1 MAQAHNLQPGSSYPV
16 KAGPY
21 KGQSVSIIDNTPV
34 PDGEENQRKIL
45 ISVDGV
51 EDYILPR
58 LIDDGTVTPSEVS
71 RVEAVQPASPAG
83 ETTHP
88 LMQVD
93 EYMPLTD
100 AMDPRLDMYRPDPSI
115 VKQYVNRKLPGGK
128 KDVDMLL
135 KYWRQRKNV
144 LLVGDTQSGKT
155 MVTQVIAV
163 LAAEEMG
170 LPKPFPIFTLSGSNG
185 VTDYDLFGQSSA
197 FTDPETGTE
206 HLVWL
211 PGVVDLAVR
220 TGSILNLDETN
231 MFEDRTVSALN
242 SVCDDRR
249 AFVNRQKAVKVPGD
263 GYMPEI
269 VKAHED
275 LWVIGSYNDG
285 YRGAGA
291 MQEAFA
297 NRFIHLPWDYDEATE
312 KKLIT
317 SDVVRVTIGEALRH
331 ARSAGQINT
340 PVGVRALQELQET
353 AYEEGV
359 EYALWAFLGM
369 FPGRDR
375 ERVEVILRDRS
386 AEPLLTEEIEA
397 YVKAKAE
404 KEEAKLREEQGLPPK
419 EEVEVPNE
427 AEEGFPSQ
435 LSADELAERLR
446 KMVDDIDGDES

>member
-1 MAQAHNLQPGSSYPV
+1 MAQAHNLSTGSEYPV
-16 KAGPY
+16 KAGPF
-21 KGQSVSIIDNTPV
+21 KGRMATIVSNIPV

-45 ISVDGV
+45 VKVDDEEV
-51 EDYILPR
+51 YLLPR
-58 LIDDGTVTPSEVS
+58 LIDDGTVTPSEAAA
-71 RVEAVQPASPAG
+71 RAEAPVVKPASPAG

-100 AMDPRLDMYRPDPSI
+100 AMDPRLDAYRPDPKI
-115 VKQYVNRKLPGGK
+115 VKEYVSRKLPGGK

-135 KYWRQRKNV
+135 KYWRRKQNV

-170 LPKPFPIFTLSGSNG
+170 LPKPFPVFTLSGSNG
-185 VTDYDLFGQSSA
+185 VTDYDLFGQPSA
-197 FTDPETGTE
+197 FTDPETGQE

-220 TGSILNLDETN
+220 TGSFLNLDETN

-249 AFVNRQKAVKVPGD
+249 SFVNRQKAVKVPGD

-269 VKAHED
+269 VKAHEN

-297 NRFIHLPWDYDEATE
+297 NRFRHIPWDYDEATE

-317 SDVVRVTIGEALRH
+317 SDVVRVTIGGALRT
-331 ARSAGQINT
+331 ARRAGQINT
-340 PVGVRALQELQET
+340 PVGVRALIQLQES
-353 AYEEGV
+353 AYEDGV
-359 EYALWAFLGM
+359 EYALWEFLGM

-375 ERVEVILRDRS
+375 DKVEVILRDRS
-386 AEPLLTEEIEA
+386 AEPLLTEEVEA
-397 YVKAKAE
+397 FEKAKAE
-404 KEEAKLREEQGLPPK
+404 AEEAKLREEQGLPPK
-419 EEVEVPNE
+419 EEAEVPNE
-427 AEEGFPSQ
+427 AEDGFPSQ

-446 KMVDDIDGDES
+446 KMAGDIDS